1 MEPLPLDSGASCEL
15 GRPSTPSPQHGQVSR
30 EAHGCSRA
38 LPSGVP
44 RQPSSRPLRHPDGGR
59 GAGGPQAASSRQS
72 SAAGPAG
79 GLWGEMLGVVG
90 TEPEMTAP
98 PDAAGFI
105 PNHEGTLLGMQG
117 PLGELPQCS
126 GRLETI

>member
-44 RQPSSRPLRHPDGGR
+44 RQPSSRPLRCPDGGR
-59 GAGGPQAASSRQS
+59 GAGGPRGHRLLPPGSPLLQARL
-72 SAAGPAG
+72 GAG
-79 GLWGEMLGVVG
+79 GGKCLGWW
-90 TEPEMTAP
+90 AQ
-98 PDAAGFI
+98 
-105 PNHEGTLLGMQG
+105 N
-117 PLGELPQCS
+117 
-126 GRLETI
+126 RR